1 MERLKLSY
9 IAAVIIVVLVVAGGL
24 LLSGGGQKELRV
36 LNYSEYIDPDVLKL
50 FEDETGIKV
59 IYDEYEA
66 AEEAWPKLKA
76 GGAGYDLIIIAHT
89 HVKLAVEQGLLRK
102 IDKDKI
108 PNLVNLDPRIASHPA
123 DPNQDY
129 AIPYMW
135 GTTGIAYVSTC
146 VDNPPTTWREFLD
159 PEYLKAFDGK
169 VSLLPEFTDVV
180 EAAMIALG
188 IDPSVR
194 ENWNSETAARVEEL
208 LSAVKPYLAGFYGAS
223 EYMPALAN
231 EQICL
236 AQAWNGDVLV
246 VQEENENVGYIN
258 PSDGAIFWV
267 DFMVIPR
274 DAENIDAAYEFIN
287 FLLKPEIAARNVKF
301 VWYAASIKKDLL
313 IRYAENTGD
322 EELLEILNDPAV
334 YPPDD
339 IELVPSPVLDR
350 EMSELVEKI
359 RIRVMQP

>member
-1 MERLKLSY
+1 MRSAY
-9 IAAVIIVVLVVAGGL
+9 ILVVVVVILAVIGVFFAF
-24 LLSGGGQKELRV
+24 SGGQQKELRI
-36 LNYSEYIDPDVLKL
+36 LNYSEYIDPDLL
-50 FEDETGIKV
+50 RMFEEQTGIKV

-89 HVKLAVEQGLLRK
+89 HVKLAVEQGLVKK
-102 IDKDKI
+102 IDKARI
-108 PNLVNLDPRIASHPA
+108 PNLANLDPRIASHPA

-135 GTTGIAYVSTC
+135 GTTGIAYVATC
-146 VDNPPTTWREFLD
+146 VDKPPETWSEFLSPD
-159 PEYLKAFDGK
+159 YLRSFDGR

-188 IDPSVR
+188 IDPTIR
-194 ENWNSETAARVEEL
+194 DNWNEENALKVEEL
-208 LSAVKPYLAGFYGAS
+208 LKSIKPYLAGFYGAS

-231 EQICL
+231 ERLCL

-258 PSDGAIFWV
+258 PVDGAIFWV

-274 DAENIDAAYEFIN
+274 DAKNIDAAYKFIN
-287 FLLKPEIAARNVKF
+287 FLLEPEVAARNVKF
-301 VWYAASIKKDLL
+301 LWYAASIKKDLIL
-313 IRYAENTGD
+313 EYAKSTGD
-322 EELLEILNDPAV
+322 EELLEILEDPTV
-334 YPPDD
+334 YPPEDAK
-339 IELVPSPVLDR
+339 LVPSPVLDKG
-350 EMSELVEKI
+350 MSELVERI
-359 RIRVMQP
+359 RIRVMQPG